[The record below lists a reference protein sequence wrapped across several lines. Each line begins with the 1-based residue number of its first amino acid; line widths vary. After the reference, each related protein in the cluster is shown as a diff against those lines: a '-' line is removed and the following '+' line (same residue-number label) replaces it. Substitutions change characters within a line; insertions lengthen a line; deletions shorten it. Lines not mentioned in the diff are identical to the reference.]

1 MANIKPIDASS
12 DKWSRRSAV
21 AGVDYQA
28 GVASPRRPWA
38 DAAVAAAANYR
49 TGVTQAANAGRFEA
63 GVRSAGED
71 KWKNRAIKVGPGRFA
86 EGVAVAKPDWEAG
99 FRPYQETISALN
111 LPARGPKGSPANL
124 QRVQAVSTAMRALY
138 ERKASGK

>member
-1 MANIKPIDASS
+1 MANVKPIDQSS
-12 DKWSRRSAV
+12 DKWQRRAAV

-28 GVASPRRPWA
+28 GVTNPRRPWA
-38 DAAVAAAANYR
+38 DAAVAAGANYR

-63 GVRSAGED
+63 GIKSVGED
-71 KWKNRAIKVGPGRFA
+71 KWKQRSVKVGPGRFA

-99 FRPYQETISALN
+99 FRPYQETLSALT

-124 QRVQAVSTAMRALY
+124 QRVQAVSTALRTLF